1 MTTSQKKTPE
11 VTSPGFSHL
20 CQLDTYNLL
29 ATAIIAYA
37 VVKIKYAT
45 FYKKV
50 IRKVV
55 SFYALAK
62 YARAHRSD
70 WHRILCDCGS
80 VFMREYLQS
89 RKWSVEQNYS
99 DIIDPE
105 TGEVLQ

>member
-1 MTTSQKKTPE
+1 MTMTTSQKKTPE

-50 IRKVV
+50 IRKHEKTHGWYV
-55 SFYALAK
+55 K
-62 YARAHRSD
+62 
-70 WHRILCDCGS
+70 
-80 VFMREYLQS
+80 
-89 RKWSVEQNYS
+89 KWV
-99 DIIDPE
+99 IF
-105 TGEVLQ
+105 

>member
-1 MTTSQKKTPE
+1 MTMTTSQKKTPE

-50 IRKVV
+50 IRKYEKNTWI
-55 SFYALAK
+55 SFQKMGDFLK
-62 YARAHRSD
+62 RNP
-70 WHRILCDCGS
+70 
-80 VFMREYLQS
+80 VFMR
-89 RKWSVEQNYS
+89 V
-99 DIIDPE
+99 
-105 TGEVLQ
+105 

>member
-1 MTTSQKKTPE
+1 MTMTTSQKKTPE

-50 IRKVV
+50 IRKHEKKSSV
-55 SFYALAK
+55 YAGLMQGA
-62 YARAHRSD
+62 
-70 WHRILCDCGS
+70 I
-80 VFMREYLQS
+80 
-89 RKWSVEQNYS
+89 YS
-99 DIIDPE
+99 TLLENDIKIYHMGRRMPQDR
-105 TGEVLQ
+105 